1 MPLDDSPGGA
11 PGGGGGAH
19 PGGGGMPAMIDVV
32 VEDVPALRLPAPS
45 SPYLSLLLHRAA
57 PVYASN
63 PGGEMLIV

>member
-19 PGGGGMPAMIDVV
+19 PGGGGMPAMIE
-32 VEDVPALRLPAPS
+32 VEEVPALRLPAPS
-45 SPYLSLLLHRAA
+45 SPYRCAA

>member
-19 PGGGGMPAMIDVV
+19 PGGGGMPAMIE
-32 VEDVPALRLPAPS
+32 VEEVPALRLPAPS
-45 SPYLSLLLHRAA
+45 SPYRLLLLHCAA